1 MKSDFSKENLKKY
14 KTPALAAAVMAAAGL
29 ATGWGA
35 AQLRPVPEGIAA
47 GAVPQAGSAA
57 QDTAPRTPSLGETL
71 TVSSLRRFLE
81 TGEYAQAAVWMDV
94 RREAL
99 SSLFYETLGGEAWLL
114 GDSGWTD
121 ELEGEGIVLKK
132 GSLVFCGEFA
142 DGKPEGEN
150 LAFQVVNPGQ
160 PRYDYSGGEWRD
172 GKMNGPGRSGYCCY
186 GSAAGTLRSEKL
198 GRFRDDLLDGSFE
211 YVIALGEDEEG
222 LWRLEADGGVTVI
235 DESWQYDPAGRVY
248 RVMAVSDANMG
259 YTLGVSEKDEI
270 RWKNL
275 LVWQE

>member
-1 MKSDFSKENLKKY
+1 
-14 KTPALAAAVMAAAGL
+14 
-29 ATGWGA
+29 
-35 AQLRPVPEGIAA
+35 
-47 GAVPQAGSAA
+47 
-57 QDTAPRTPSLGETL
+57 
-71 TVSSLRRFLE
+71 
-81 TGEYAQAAVWMDV
+81 
-94 RREAL
+94 
-99 SSLFYETLGGEAWLL
+99 
-114 GDSGWTD
+114 
-121 ELEGEGIVLKK
+121 
-132 GSLVFCGEFA
+132 
-142 DGKPEGEN
+142 
-150 LAFQVVNPGQ
+150 
-160 PRYDYSGGEWRD
+160 
-172 GKMNGPGRSGYCCY
+172 MNGPGRSGYCCY

-248 RVMAVSDANMG
+248 RVMAVSDANKG